1 MPTMCVRQDWV
12 GSLGLSEAGFWQQL
26 SSSDYRARGFMNLWK
41 LNLHVRRGLVL
52 GLTILTT
59 LAASGFLL
67 GAIVFGNLDPIDWLA
82 GAVFVLIMLAGS
94 FNFWLYVLGYS
105 LTRVDQAPVEL
116 AESVISTR
124 TAVVMPL
131 YNEEMGRVY
140 MGVRQTWLSL
150 KASGLDAHCDFY
162 LLCDSTDTAKRRE
175 EDACYERLLP
185 WFNGCETSS
194 GRIFLVRRTERA
206 KYKAGNI
213 ATFLQNHG
221 GAYDFMVVLDADSV
235 MLGSSVK
242 RLIQSMQLRKKVAV
256 LQTMIIPIR
265 ASTPFARI
273 MQFGNAISLPLFGS
287 GLYWFLGRDSVYWG
301 HNAII
306 RIAPFMEHCNL
317 PIMPGKPPLG
327 GHIMSQ
333 DIVEA
338 ALLGRAGWAVEWDV
352 DACGSYDEMPANVL
366 TYAQRDRRWCQGNF
380 QHFWL
385 IFGDGI
391 RWGHRFYFAN
401 GIMAYAS
408 SPLLLLLLVIGSIQ
422 GLGGRPYELDAFT
435 LGTFLTFFLGMF
447 LIPRLLASIRRLR
460 QGGTVRN
467 HACSML
473 FEVVSSMLV
482 SPALL
487 YLHAR
492 FVVGILAG
500 RRVQWKH
507 QSRDPNQD
515 IDWRTA
521 ASLLWVPTVLGV
533 VWLVMAAQYMS
544 GFLMFL
550 LPILTGWILAIP
562 VAVLSSRSALGEY
575 LSRHHLLE
583 HPLTADERIRLGPL
597 ISSEGSETM
606 TEDATRVRSVQTA
619 V

>member
-1 MPTMCVRQDWV
+1 
-12 GSLGLSEAGFWQQL
+12 
-26 SSSDYRARGFMNLWK
+26 MNLWK
-41 LNLHVRRGLVL
+41 LNLHVRRALVL

-59 LAASGFLL
+59 LSASGFLL
-67 GAIVFGNLDPIDWLA
+67 GAMVFGNLDPIDWLA

-105 LTRVDQAPVEL
+105 LTRVDQTPAEA
-116 AESVISTR
+116 AESIVSTR

-131 YNEEMGRVY
+131 YNEEMERVY
-140 MGVRQTWLSL
+140 LGVRQTWLSI
-150 KASGLDAHCDFY
+150 KAAGLDAHCDFY
-162 LLCDSTDTAKRRE
+162 LLCDSTDPTKRDE
-175 EDACYERLLP
+175 EDAWYERLLA
-185 WFNGCETSS
+185 WFNGSEASS
-194 GRIFLVRRTERA
+194 GRIFLVRRTERK

-213 ATFLQNHG
+213 ANFLERHG
-221 GAYDFMVVLDADSV
+221 GAYDFMLVLDADSV

-242 RLIQSMQLRKKVAV
+242 RLIQNMQHRKQVAV

-273 MQFGNAISLPLFGS
+273 MQFGNAISLPLFGC
-287 GLYWFLGRDSVYWG
+287 GLFWFLGRDSVYWG

-306 RIAPFMEHCNL
+306 RIAPFMTYGNL

-338 ALLGRAGWAVEWDV
+338 ALLGRAGWGVEWDV
-352 DACGSYDEMPANVL
+352 ETSGSYDEMPANVL

-385 IFGDGI
+385 IFGKGI

-408 SPLLLLLLVIGSIQ
+408 SPLLLLLLILGSIQ
-422 GLGGRPYELDAFT
+422 GLRGRPYELDPFT
-435 LGTFLTFFLGMF
+435 VGTFLTFFLGMF
-447 LIPRLLASIRRLR
+447 LVPRWLASVR
-460 QGGTVRN
+460 QWRKSGNVRS
-467 HACSML
+467 HARSVL
-473 FEVVSSMLV
+473 FEVVSSVLI

-492 FVVGILAG
+492 FVLGILVG

-515 IDWRTA
+515 LDWPTA
-521 ASLLWVPTVLGV
+521 VSLLWAPTVLGV
-533 VWLVMAAQYMS
+533 VWLVIGTQYMS
-544 GFLMFL
+544 GFLIFL
-550 LPILTGWILAIP
+550 LPLLTGWILSIP
-562 VAVLSSRSALGEY
+562 IAVLSSRPALGEY
-575 LSRHHLLE
+575 LNRYDLLY
-583 HPLTADERIRLGPL
+583 HTLTAHELTELGPL
-597 ISSEGSETM
+597 IPPGGVEK
-606 TEDATRVRSVQTA
+606 DAEESTRATVAQTA
-619 V
+619 I